1 MQRKLKKERMVVVKE
16 VSAEQ
21 NMQYDELVFV
31 LCSVYIQRE
40 NDHVREKVGELLIS
54 PSTHVFKKLC
64 L

>member
-31 LCSVYIQRE
+31 LVVYIYK
-40 NDHVREKVGELLIS
+40 EKMIMSE
-54 PSTHVFKKLC
+54 KKLGNC
-64 L
+64 